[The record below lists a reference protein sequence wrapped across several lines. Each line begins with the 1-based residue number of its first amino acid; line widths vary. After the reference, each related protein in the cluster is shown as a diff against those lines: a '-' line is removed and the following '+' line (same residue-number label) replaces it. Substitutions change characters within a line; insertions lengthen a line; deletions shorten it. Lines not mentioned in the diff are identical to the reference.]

1 MHEAS
6 LHFSSHFITLT
17 YDDAHIPYG
26 GVLHHRHFQLFFK
39 KLRKRFGCFDPVCFQ
54 HVPRFFMCGEYGDQL
69 GRPHYHAA
77 VFGLQLSDLYPWRM
91 SSAGFQLF
99 RSPILEKI
107 WDLGAV
113 EVGELSFDSAAYVAR
128 YCMKKRTGK
137 DQAQHYER
145 FVPDTG
151 ELISLPPEY
160 ARMSLRPGVGANW
173 LAQFKGDIIPRD
185 QVVLEGRQVPI
196 PRYYLDKLSEDERG
210 AYNVRR
216 YNALPLDSIDGR
228 PDRLRV
234 REIVALAGISF
245 KTRPLE

>member
-39 KLRKRFGCFDPVCFQ
+39 KLRKRFGMWDPVCCQ
-54 HVPRFFMCGEYGDQL
+54 YVPRYFMCGEYGDQL
-69 GRPHYHAA
+69 HRPHYHAA
-77 VFGLQLSDLYPWRM
+77 VFGLVLPDLYPWRK
-91 SSAGFQLF
+91 SSAGFQLY
-99 RSPILEKI
+99 RSPLLEQI
-107 WDLGAV
+107 WELGNA

-137 DQAQHYER
+137 DAPEHYER
-145 FVPDTG
+145 IVPDTG
-151 ELISLPPEY
+151 ELISLVPEY
-160 ARMSLRPGVGANW
+160 ARMSLRPGVGAHW
-173 LAQFKGDIIPRD
+173 LHQFKGDVIPRD
-185 QVVLEGRQVPI
+185 AVVLEGRQVPI
-196 PRYYLDKLSEDERG
+196 PRYYLDKLTPEERDE
-210 AYNVRR
+210 YSLRR
-216 YNALPLDSIDGR
+216 YQALPLDSIDGR

-234 REIVALAGISF
+234 RELVALAGISF